1 MYLGMLAATTRRWD
15 AAAEHFDDALQAHAR
30 MGAKPWEAWTRCEYA
45 RMLLARGH
53 PNDRQRAERLLTDAN
68 ATAQAL
74 EMGALLERIK
84 QTRLDADTR
93 A

>member
-1 MYLGMLAATTRRWD
+1 MLAATTGRSE
-15 AAAEHFDDALQAHAR
+15 AAAEHFDDALQANAR
-30 MGAKPWEAWTRCEYA
+30 MGAKPFEAWTRGEHG

-53 PNDRQRAERLLTDAN
+53 PNDRQRAERLLTDAT